1 MTHVT
6 PTKTTLSRR
15 ALLKS
20 SGALVISAG
29 FLAGCGNADTA
40 ARPNSLPADNV
51 DLNAFLSIDTDG
63 IATIFAPNP
72 EIGQGVK
79 TSLPMIVAEE
89 LGIAWKSVRV
99 EQSEVAARYGSQSA
113 GGSMSIN
120 RLFNPLRLAGA
131 KARIMLTRAAAN
143 KAGLPVENA
152 RVENGIVT
160 LGDSSFSFGELVKDA
175 SLLPEP
181 DPKSIVLKP
190 ASEFKILGKRIS
202 GVDNPSIV
210 TGKPLFGIDQKI
222 PNMHYATYTK
232 CPAYGGIP
240 KQANLDEIKA
250 LPGITHAFLVEGKG
264 APAALKPGVAI
275 VGISTWAV
283 IKARRSLTV
292 NWDKSSAETLDWE
305 SFLKTAKKKAALSG
319 TKLYS
324 DGNASSAIKSASKV
338 VESTYT
344 YPFLPHAALEP
355 QNCIANVNS
364 DGVEIWAPTQTP
376 TRGKTQIA
384 DTFGIDEANITLH
397 QTRCGGGFGRRLEN
411 DYIAE
416 AVAISKAAGVPVKV
430 QWTREDD
437 FADDYYRPG
446 GVHRCKAALNAE
458 GKLIGF
464 DNHFVTF
471 SANGKKSLGPAVYPN
486 QFMPRHLVKDFNVDQ
501 TLEALT
507 MPVGWWRAPVSNAF
521 AFVINGILS
530 EAAHAAGT
538 DYKDFLI
545 SLMGEARELPRGWGG
560 GMDTGR
566 AVGVIADAAR
576 LAKWGRKMPKGRAL
590 GLGYCYSH
598 ASYVAE
604 VVDVEVFADK
614 SVKVHNV
621 WVSADAGPIMNLS
634 GAEHQCVGSV
644 IDALSTM
651 MNLQID
657 IKNGVVQEQNFD
669 SYPLMRSTNTPNVEV
684 NFIETASKPTGLGE
698 PAFPPLAPAVCH
710 AIFNITGERIYDM
723 PLSKSGYS
731 FFSA

>member
-1 MTHVT
+1 MTVSSS
-6 PTKTTLSRR
+6 KISRR
-15 ALLKS
+15 SLLKT
-20 SGALVISAG
+20 SGALVISAS
-29 FLAGCGNADTA
+29 FVSGCGNADTSV
-40 ARPNSLPADNV
+40 RPNNIPAEDV
-51 DLNAFLSIDTDG
+51 DLNAFLSIDTNG

-89 LGIAWKSVRV
+89 LGISWDSVRI
-99 EQSEVAARYGSQSA
+99 EQSEIDARFGNQSA
-113 GGSMSIN
+113 GGSMSVN
-120 RLFNPLRLAGA
+120 RLFTPLRIAGA
-131 KARIMLTRAAAN
+131 KARTMLVQAAAN
-143 KAGLPVENA
+143 KLGLSIEDAV
-152 RVENGIVT
+152 VENGFVT
-160 LGDSSFSFGELVKDA
+160 IGDTSLSFGELVKDA
-175 SLLPEP
+175 ALLAEP
-181 DPKSIVLKP
+181 DPKTLKLKP
-190 ASEFKILGKRIS
+190 VSDFKILGTRIG

-240 KQANLDEIKA
+240 KSANLDEIKS
-250 LPGITHAFLVEGKG
+250 LPGITHAFLVEAIG
-264 APAALKPGVAI
+264 APAGLKPGVAI
-275 VGISTWAV
+275 VGTSTWAV
-283 IKARRSLTV
+283 IKAQRALSV
-292 NWDKSSAETLDWE
+292 DWDKSKAETLDWDT
-305 SFLKTAKKKAALSG
+305 FLAEAKDKLKNPGKQTYKDGDTKTAFQ
-319 TKLYS
+319 
-324 DGNASSAIKSASKV
+324 NASKTI
-338 VESTYT
+338 ESTYS

-355 QNCIANVNS
+355 QNCTAYVT
-364 DGVEIWAPTQTP
+364 DGVVEIWAPTQTP
-376 TRGKTQIA
+376 TRGKNQVATL
-384 DTFGIDEANITLH
+384 FGFDEANITLH

-416 AVAISKAAGVPVKV
+416 AVAISKTSGVPVKV

-446 GVHRCKAALNAE
+446 GVHGCKAALNDD

-464 DNHFVTF
+464 SNHFVTF
-471 SANGKKSLGPAVYPN
+471 SANGKKPLGPAVYPN
-486 QFMPRHLVKDFNVDQ
+486 QFMPRHLVKDFKVEQ
-501 TLEALT
+501 TLQSLK

-545 SLMGEARELPRGWGG
+545 ELMGDARVLPKGWGG

-566 AVGVIADAAR
+566 AVGVISDAAR
-576 LAKWGRKMPKGRAL
+576 LANWGRDMPKGRAL

-598 ASYVAE
+598 DSYVAE
-604 VVDVEVFADK
+604 VADVEVFDDK
-614 SVKVHNV
+614 SIKVHNV

-651 MNLQID
+651 MNLKVD

-669 SYPLMRSTNTPNVEV
+669 TYPLMRSTNTPNIEV
-684 NFIETASKPTGLGE
+684 NFIETALKPTGLGE
-698 PAFPPLAPAVCH
+698 PAFPPLAPAVCQ
-710 AIFNITGERIYDM
+710 AIFNVTGERIYDM
-723 PLSKSGYS
+723 PLSNSGFS
-731 FFSA
+731 FST